1 MNLNDS
7 VKNNFRLILLKNGDG
22 FMNRKIVNVSLVL
35 LIILILYNTLIPFQF
50 ESASQSFGD
59 VLKSFE
65 WKLFVHNG
73 ERSSLTDIAG
83 NILLFFPL
91 GCLFVL
97 WFHQR
102 RLRGGLIFATVFGFL
117 LSALIEFLQLYIS
130 GRNSSATDLFNNT
143 LGAFLGGVGAL
154 IYFRTIARPVSRF
167 LLSII
172 REQPLTLILVV
183 VFAFQGAGSL
193 LPFNVSITFSDVV
206 DSLKVTNI
214 FPFQYK
220 SLSMFLFDRPTRWDV
235 EPFNWFLF
243 WENAL
248 FWMVWGYLVALC
260 YHLYWKG
267 KKFEK
272 VLLLSVAFLPSVLF
286 EFLQLFIVSRFSD
299 INDVIAPW
307 IGTVVG
313 LAIYSRYRP
322 HLVYTEESR
331 WKCLKGALVLYTFF
345 ILYSGLQPFDFI
357 FSSGAAMQELDYRS
371 FIPFYTYYKKTSIWD
386 IYDVANSLFF
396 IVPFSLYFTYGWLK
410 KGVSWSKMYLRNWA
424 IGFAV
429 GSMIEVIQVFS
440 AERVAEITDA
450 LLYGMG
456 GLLGTFLVY
465 YYLKEIEPT
474 LHSIRDPQL
483 SA

>member
-1 MNLNDS
+1 
-7 VKNNFRLILLKNGDG
+7 
-22 FMNRKIVNVSLVL
+22 MNRKIVNISLAL
-35 LIILILYNTLIPFQF
+35 LILLILYNTLIPFRF
-50 ESASQSFGD
+50 TSASHSFGE

-65 WKLFVHNG
+65 WQLFRHNG

-91 GCLFVL
+91 GFLFLL

-117 LSALIEFLQLYIS
+117 FSALIEFLQLYII

-143 LGAFLGGVGAL
+143 LGAFLGGVAAL
-154 IYFRTIARPVSRF
+154 VYFRTVARPVYRF
-167 LLSII
+167 LLDII
-172 REQPLTLILVV
+172 REQPLSLILVV
-183 VFAFQGAGSL
+183 VFALQTAGAL

-220 SLSMFLFDRPTRWDV
+220 SLSMFLFDRPTRWDT

-267 KKFEK
+267 KKWDK
-272 VLLLSVAFLPSVLF
+272 WLLFSVAFLPGVLF
-286 EFLQLFIVSRFSD
+286 EFMQLFIVSRFSD

-307 IGTVVG
+307 IGTAIG
-313 LAIYSRYRP
+313 LVIYSRYLP
-322 HLVYTEESR
+322 HRKYTGENI
-331 WKCLKGALVLYTFF
+331 WMCLKGALILYGIF
-345 ILYSGLQPFDFI
+345 ILYSGFQPFDFLYSTGKI
-357 FSSGAAMQELDYRS
+357 TQELDYRS

-386 IYDVANSLFF
+386 IYDVANSLLF

-410 KGVSWSKMYLRNWA
+410 KGIAWSKMYLWNGA

-429 GSMIEVIQVFS
+429 GSMIEFVQVFS

-456 GLLGTFLVY
+456 GLLGTFMVY
-465 YYLKEIEPT
+465 YYLKEIAPT
-474 LHSIRDPQL
+474 LHSIRESEQTV
-483 SA
+483 

>member
-1 MNLNDS
+1 
-7 VKNNFRLILLKNGDG
+7 
-22 FMNRKIVNVSLVL
+22 MNRKIVNISLAL

-50 ESASQSFGD
+50 RSAGQSFNE

-65 WKLFVHNG
+65 WQLFLHNG
-73 ERSSLTDIAG
+73 KRSSLTDIAG

-91 GCLFVL
+91 GFLLIL
-97 WFHQR
+97 WFRQR
-102 RLRGGLIFATVFGFL
+102 QWRGGLAFATGFGFL
-117 LSALIEFLQLYIS
+117 FSALIEFLQLYIS

-143 LGAFLGGVGAL
+143 LGAFLGGVAAL
-154 IYFRTIARPVSRF
+154 IYFRTIARPVNRF
-167 LLSII
+167 LLAII

-183 VFAFQGAGSL
+183 VFAFQAAGSL

-220 SLSMFLFDRPTRWDV
+220 SLSMFLFDRATRWDT

-248 FWMVWGYLVALC
+248 FWMVWGYLAALC

-267 KKFEK
+267 KKFDRL
-272 VLLLSVAFLPSVLF
+272 LLLSVAFLPPVLF
-286 EFLQLFIVSRFSD
+286 EFMQLFIVSRFSD

-307 IGTVVG
+307 MGTVVG
-313 LAIYSRYRP
+313 LLIYARYRP
-322 HLVYTEESR
+322 HLKYTGENL
-331 WKCLKGALVLYTFF
+331 WKCLKGALMLYGIF
-345 ILYSGLQPFDFI
+345 ILYSGLQPFDFLR
-357 FSSGAAMQELDYRS
+357 SPGVSGQELNYKT

-410 KGVSWSKMYLRNWA
+410 KGVPWSKMYFRNWA

-429 GSMIEVIQVFS
+429 GSMVEFIQVFS
-440 AERVAEITDA
+440 PERVAEITDA

-474 LHSIRDPQL
+474 LQEIRGPQQDNR
-483 SA
+483 SFPE